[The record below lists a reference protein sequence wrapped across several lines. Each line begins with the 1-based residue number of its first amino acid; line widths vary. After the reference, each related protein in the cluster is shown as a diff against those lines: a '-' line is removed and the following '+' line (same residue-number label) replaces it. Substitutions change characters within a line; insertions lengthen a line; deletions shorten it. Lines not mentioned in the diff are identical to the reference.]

1 MIPEIPPA
9 PAPRPA
15 PPIQGM
21 YDPARMR
28 RAQARRLLRL
38 AGIAALSVAIV
49 GVGAALGLA
58 RYGGAYAAHPFQ
70 SRLELPDPASVKG
83 DPAAR
88 AERLLARLSDVG
100 ARETYIVVDT
110 FHNRLRLYRGQEL
123 LREAI
128 CSTGSGIRL
137 RDPRDGKEWVF
148 DTPQGELRIL
158 RKQKNPIW
166 IKPDWAFIEEGFLP
180 PKNGRDRVDD
190 FSLGDYG
197 LYMRD
202 GYIIHG
208 TIFKTL
214 LGKRVTHGCIRLGDE
229 DLKYV
234 FEKTPVGARVFLY

>member
-9 PAPRPA
+9 PTPHEA
-15 PPIQGM
+15 PPIQGCTT
-21 YDPARMR
+21 R
-28 RAQARRLLRL
+28 RACGGRRPGRVLRL

-58 RYGGAYAAHPFQ
+58 RYGGPTPHPFQ

-83 DPAAR
+83 DPRRAPTSAGAAPH
-88 AERLLARLSDVG
+88 VG
-100 ARETYIVVDT
+100 ARETCIVVDT

-166 IKPDWAFIEEGFLP
+166 IKPDWAFIEEGSC
-180 PKNGRDRVDD
+180 RRRTAATA
-190 FSLGDYG
+190 S
-197 LYMRD
+197 
-202 GYIIHG
+202 
-208 TIFKTL
+208 TIS
-214 LGKRVTHGCIRLGDE
+214 RSVTTASTCA
-229 DLKYV
+229 
-234 FEKTPVGARVFLY
+234 TATSSTARSSRRSSASG